1 MKIRKK
7 PNIILLLLMQTL
19 TKTSNSLQKT
29 DFDILHFLRD
39 VLVYTNEQIELEN
52 KVSGTA
58 QSAKE
63 DIKILDNLV
72 KSLKSLF
79 NIVFDLLDEN
89 EQSIIRPEFQRFLN
103 NLQDY
108 RDDLELLTEED
119 FWQEINAVYQGTQN
133 KNNYIDYKTFD
144 NRL

>member
-7 PNIILLLLMQTL
+7 PNIVLLLLMQTL

-39 VLVYTNEQIELEN
+39 VLIYANEQIEAES
-52 KVSGTA
+52 KVSGTP

-63 DIKILDNLV
+63 DIKVLDNLV
-72 KSLKSLF
+72 KSLQSLF
-79 NIVFDLLDEN
+79 NVVFDLLDEN
-89 EQSIIRPEFQRFLN
+89 EQTIIRPDFQRFLS

-108 RDDLELLTEED
+108 RDDLELLTEVD
-119 FWQEINAVYQGTQN
+119 FWEEVNAVYQECAN
-133 KNNYIDYKTFD
+133 
-144 NRL
+144 